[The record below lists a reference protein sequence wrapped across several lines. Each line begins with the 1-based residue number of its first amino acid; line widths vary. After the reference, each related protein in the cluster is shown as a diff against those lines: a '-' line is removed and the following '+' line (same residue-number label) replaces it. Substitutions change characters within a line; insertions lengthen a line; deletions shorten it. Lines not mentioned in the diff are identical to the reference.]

1 MQKLIFFVGVAGT
14 GKTTV
19 AKKLA
24 ARMPVVFLDRDT
36 VGGRFVEAL
45 LMEEGLDKDDR
56 DSEFYKKNLRHLE
69 YSTTADVCIEN
80 LKLGQNV
87 FMVSP
92 FTQEL
97 KDPKWL
103 EQLLASAGKTLA
115 DVDVKIV
122 VVTLT
127 DPEKQRKRI
136 EARKATRDEWKLE
149 HWEEY
154 WKNLK
159 FIPEI
164 KWNIDPTSILIY
176 ENNDELTEEKIRGI
190 ADFLGPVRSFD

>member
-1 MQKLIFFVGVAGT
+1 MQKLVFFVGVAGT

-24 ARMPVVFLDRDT
+24 ARMPAVFLDRDT
-36 VGGRFVEAL
+36 VGGRFVEAML
-45 LMEEGLDKDDR
+45 LEEGLDKDDR

-69 YSTTADVCIEN
+69 YNTFADICVEN
-80 LKLGQNV
+80 LALGQNV
-87 FMVSP
+87 FLVSP

-115 DVDVKIV
+115 GIDVKIV

-159 FIPEI
+159 FVPEI
-164 KWNIDPTSILIY
+164 SWPIAPASILIF
-176 ENNDELTEEKIRGI
+176 ENDAELTDEKIRKI
-190 ADFLGPVRSFD
+190 SDFIGPVRFAE

>member
-1 MQKLIFFVGVAGT
+1 MQKLVFFVGVAGT

-24 ARMPVVFLDRDT
+24 ARMPAVFLDRDT
-36 VGGRFVEAL
+36 IGGRFVEAM
-45 LMEEGLDKDDR
+45 LMEEGVDKDDR

-69 YSTTADVCIEN
+69 YNTFADVCIEN
-80 LKLGQNV
+80 LALGQNV

-97 KDPKWL
+97 KDPEWL
-103 EQLLASAGKTLA
+103 NQLLSSAGKTLA
-115 DVDVKIV
+115 NLDVKIV

-164 KWNIDPTSILIY
+164 NWQIDQSSILIY
-176 ENNDELTEEKIRGI
+176 ENNEELTEEKIQGI
-190 ADFLGPVRSFD
+190 ADFIGPVRFA